1 MILRRMA
8 AALVLSV
15 PMMIA
20 AASGANAGVPLN
32 TTGSVDDDVF
42 VANCGAFDVRDHLR
56 LESRGKIFLDRA
68 GNPARIVQQVS
79 GSDTF
84 YNSVSGKS
92 VTGTINSGEI
102 VNLIDGT
109 VTQSGSVGR
118 ITVPGLGVVFFDVGK
133 FIIDFDSGL
142 VFLAGHHHDF
152 FEGNFAPLCALLS

>member
-1 MILRRMA
+1 MA